1 VRYRAHSSD
10 LVRLPPLSQEVKSN
24 LKSPIEVAV
33 NLDKYYGHEL
43 NRSVVYTQGVSL
55 SGRLRLH
62 DLRPDLTDDPSAE
75 IESIVSEY
83 ASDFEG
89 IFTDTDGTANFAG
102 LCWADELADSTGN
115 DKYSDLLKYAADLFG
130 PTVEE
135 GPLDPDIRVEDFFF
149 AATMLGR
156 AFRST
161 GDSSYA
167 NLLAEFL
174 LSADTLQENGL
185 WWHCKASPFFWGR
198 GNAFAFIGF
207 AEALT
212 YLPADHPARPELLAT
227 HLRHLN
233 GLVKHQDESGMW
245 RQIIDMPET
254 FLEFSATAMIGY
266 SIARGLREG
275 WLDDEWRSVVDKA
288 WDGIANRISD
298 EGELEHVCVG
308 TGPLAT
314 LNDYVIRSYS
324 DGLDDRGG
332 AMAIWFAVEM
342 ARLESESN

>member
-1 VRYRAHSSD
+1 
-10 LVRLPPLSQEVKSN
+10 
-24 LKSPIEVAV
+24 LKSPIEHAT
-33 NLDKYYGHEL
+33 NLATHYGHKLE
-43 NRSVVYTQGVSL
+43 RPVVYTQGVSL

-62 DLRPDLTDDPSAE
+62 ELLPDSDDPTSDIIAL
-75 IESIVSEY
+75 VAEY
-83 ASDFEG
+83 ASDPTT
-89 IFTDTDGTANFAG
+89 IFSNSDGTANYAG
-102 LCWADELADSTGN
+102 ICWADELANATD
-115 DKYSDLLKYAADLFG
+115 DDIYLDLLHSISDLFG
-130 PTVEE
+130 PSVED

-156 AFRST
+156 SFLST
-161 GDSSYA
+161 GDTTYVDM
-167 NLLAEFL
+167 LAEFL
-174 LSADTLQENGL
+174 LSADTLQSNGL

-198 GNAFAFIGF
+198 GNAFAAIGF

-212 YLPADHPARPELLAT
+212 YLPEDHPSRDELLHT
-227 HLRHLN
+227 HLLHLE

-275 WLDDEWRSVVDKA
+275 WLDDEWRGVVDKA
-288 WDGIANRISD
+288 WNGIANRISD
-298 EGELEHVCVG
+298 DGELEHVCVG
-308 TGPLAT
+308 TGPLPT